1 MKIAIIS
8 DTHKD
13 YSSIDKI
20 VSILKKCDLILFAG
34 DNFSDSKYIH
44 EKTGIDIIA
53 VKGNCDF
60 CDVEEEIIFD
70 INEKKVFLCHG
81 DKYNVKD
88 SLDKISKK
96 AKHIEADI
104 VIFGHTHIPLE
115 IKKEGILYLNPGS
128 LSRPRKNDKK
138 TFLLVDIDDDVK
150 TNLVNIN

>member
-1 MKIAIIS
+1 MKIAILS

-20 VSILKKCDLILFAG
+20 VPILEKCDLILFAG
-34 DNFSDSKYIH
+34 DNFSDSKYIYK
-44 EKTGIDIIA
+44 KTGVDIIA

-60 CDVEEEIIFD
+60 ENVEEEIIFD

-96 AKHIEADI
+96 AKDIEADI
-104 VIFGHTHIPLE
+104 VIFGHTHIPLQV
-115 IKKEGILYLNPGS
+115 KKDNILYLNPGS
-128 LSRPRKNDKK
+128 VSRPRLDDKK
-138 TFLLVDIDDDVK
+138 TFLLVDIDDDIK